1 MGHYGNVVYFQKIT
15 VLRMQVDNRLVQLWE
30 RRDELTEA
38 EWEELY
44 KLIFGILKRSAPSIL
59 RSLPE
64 SKEHYIQDFFLL
76 KVFEPVKRNSAS
88 PYGANELCAYFNNYL
103 RDVNRG
109 ASLRTTDYVEDYD
122 KVERT
127 CEYAHDDAVPVDGEF
142 FDYGFSHQDVH
153 QRANLF
159 LAQLDD
165 IGRIY
170 LALHA
175 CADEEDDGSDF
186 EPLYK
191 LAKRL
196 NIPSYHYRAHQ
207 LGITRKKGEFGDDY
221 ESTQIGQ
228 WLAKGLG
235 LELTANPA
243 VLTALK
249 ILCLESLQQ
258 YQQELELR

>member
-1 MGHYGNVVYFQKIT
+1 
-15 VLRMQVDNRLVQLWE
+15 MQTDNRLVQLWE

-44 KLIFGILKRSAPSIL
+44 KLILSILKRSAPSIL

-76 KVFEPVKRNSAS
+76 KVFEPAKHNSDS
-88 PYGANELCAYFNNYL
+88 PRGANELCSYFKNYL
-103 RDVNRG
+103 IDVYRG

-122 KVERT
+122 EVERS
-127 CEYAHDDAVPVDGEF
+127 CDNAHDDTVPADGEF

-159 LAQLDD
+159 LNQLDD

-175 CADEEDDGSDF
+175 CADAP

-191 LAKRL
+191 LAARL

-221 ESTQIGQ
+221 ESTLIGQ
-228 WLAKGLG
+228 WLAKVLG
-235 LELTANPA
+235 LELTANTA
-243 VLTALK
+243 VHTALK

-258 YQQELELR
+258 YQHELELR

>member
-1 MGHYGNVVYFQKIT
+1 
-15 VLRMQVDNRLVQLWE
+15 MQADNRLVQLWE
-30 RRDELTEA
+30 CRDDITEV

-44 KLIFGILKRSAPSIL
+44 KLIFGILKRSNPSIL

-76 KVFEPVKRNSAS
+76 KVLEPTKRNSAS
-88 PYGANELCAYFNNYL
+88 PHGASALCSYFNRYL
-103 RDVNRG
+103 IDVYRG
-109 ASLRTTDYVEDYD
+109 SGLRTTDYVEDFD
-122 KVERT
+122 EVERT
-127 CEYAHDDAVPVDGEF
+127 CDDARDYTMPADSEF
-142 FDYGFSHQDVH
+142 FDYGFNHQDVH
-153 QRANLF
+153 QRAKTF
-159 LAQLDD
+159 LDQLDE

-175 CADEEDDGSDF
+175 CADAP

-191 LAKRL
+191 LAERL
-196 NIPSYHYRAHQ
+196 RIPSYHYRAHQ

-228 WLAKGLG
+228 WLDKELG
-235 LELTANPA
+235 LELTANSA
-243 VLTALK
+243 VLAALK

-258 YQQELELR
+258 YPNNGGLE